1 MVLSPIERSE
11 MMKYT
16 QKWRT
21 LLAIGIICSMSLVG
35 CNQTTQ
41 EPQEEVTPIAPVE
54 TGAVSKESIY
64 NNVYEEYNHL
74 AELGVIINNPTDEDL
89 NRLNTLEKYVF
100 DQNASD
106 TMLIIP
112 KYNGTKITVSTV
124 EYTGERY
131 IEKDVLYS
139 IDSTGDGYGLLL
151 QADRVEG
158 TAQIIVNIAYEGKS
172 SQYPVVPN
180 KDGNNGNE
188 YLRIDTEDMKP
199 QEGNVITPEVNADT
213 YLDGLNCFSRS
224 EVDMDGDGNNET
236 IEVYCQGQMDG
247 EGNYLL
253 DDGQEWTI
261 VLRHDNQIYP
271 LFERSYI
278 QLGGLE
284 YSIYKD
290 YNDYERVHIIVTYNT
305 EAAIMYYDCTYDEES
320 GFIRRESLFE
330 ANNISKLKEWSY
342 KNCD

>member
-1 MVLSPIERSE
+1 
-11 MMKYT
+11 MKYT